1 MPQTPRT
8 LRTYGTAQTS
18 RTAKASTGTPRR
30 TRNRG
35 GLDGAN
41 DTEPDD
47 SESDFA
53 EIFFRN
59 LSVGLVPD
67 SEVISDIPLGKQRS
81 APLPEARVLRSG
93 RQIPG
98 LVRDQADRKKAP
110 TSTPINSSSK
120 RDRAAMTGGADPER
134 PADIRQP
141 PRKRVR
147 RNETPPTGPNT
158 DSDAGSQPAEV
169 QEPLGNA
176 SSPVSPSPEASG
188 PPAMSAEDLVM
199 ELREAAERVQTE
211 PSGDQAAAPP
221 QSSSTSP
228 PPVSAEDL
236 TMGLR
241 RSVDLLLGL
250 AAGAL
255 TEESSGLGGW

>member
-1 MPQTPRT
+1 MPQTRCT
-8 LRTYGTAQTS
+8 LRTYGRAQTS

-30 TRNRG
+30 RRNRG

-47 SESDFA
+47 SESHFA
-53 EIFFRN
+53 EIVFRI

-67 SEVISDIPLGKQRS
+67 SQVISDIPLGKQCS
-81 APLPEARVLRSG
+81 PPLPEACVLRSG
-93 RQIPG
+93 RLIPG
-98 LVRDQADRKKAP
+98 LVRDQADKEKAP
-110 TSTPINSSSK
+110 TSTSINSASK
-120 RDRAAMTGGADPER
+120 RDRAAMTGGADHER
-134 PADIRQP
+134 PPDIRQP
-141 PRKRVR
+141 LRKQVR
-147 RNETPPTGPNT
+147 RNDIPPTGPNT
-158 DSDAGSQPAEV
+158 DSDAGSKPAEV

-188 PPAMSAEDLVM
+188 PPAMFAEDLVM

-211 PSGDQAAAPP
+211 HSGDQAAAPP

-228 PPVSAEDL
+228 LPISAEDL

-241 RSVDLLLGL
+241 RSIDLLLGL

-255 TEESSGLGGW
+255 TEESSGLGGL